1 MAAVRKVRGA
11 RAQSTES
18 KRRDKLFDTLTKFYR
33 NAKDQRKLAS
43 AAAKHT

>member
-18 KRRDKLFDTLTKFYR
+18 RRRDKLFDTLTKFCR
-33 NAKDQRKLAS
+33 KAKRPKEAS
-43 AAAKHT
+43 ISCS